1 MKDIKN
7 SFTPKEIKKMAQER
21 RKKRKVK
28 DFINKDYIDDNGNA
42 IVDVVINDK
51 SQLFSQY
58 SNKMLLKNEIF
69 TYLDTIADPIPNIYP
84 LVINF
89 IVKDLNTIN
98 QEYVKEAL
106 KRYYWFS
113 YKAMEA
119 KLKKDI
125 IFIFLYFIIGISLII
140 GFNFIDFEALGI
152 NGTWPTIIDSFI
164 TIFVWVLIWEAISQL
179 IVGRAEKKEEMLNEK
194 QMALAEIKFY
204 ESLSDADTQ
213 TN

>member
-1 MKDIKN
+1 MKQE
-7 SFTPKEIKKMAQER
+7 FTPKEKQKMEHQR
-21 RKKRKVK
+21 RKKRNVK

-42 IVDVVINDK
+42 VVDVVINDR
-51 SQLFSQY
+51 SQLFSPY

-89 IVKDLNTIN
+89 IVRDLSTIN

-113 YKAMEA
+113 YKAMEK
-119 KLKKDI
+119 KLTRDF
-125 IFIFLYFIIGISLII
+125 IFIFLYFIIGFLLIM
-140 GFNFIDFEALGI
+140 GFNIIDFNMLGI
-152 NGTWPTIIDSFI
+152 HQTWQNVIESFVTIL
-164 TIFVWVLIWEAISQL
+164 VWVIIWEAISQL
-179 IVGRAEKKEEMLNEK
+179 IVGRKEKVDEMLNEK

-204 ESLSDADTQ
+204 ESLDAADAEIH
-213 TN
+213 

>member
-1 MKDIKN
+1 MKD
-7 SFTPKEIKKMAQER
+7 SFTPKEIEKMAQER
-21 RKKRKVK
+21 RRRRMVK

-113 YKAMEA
+113 YKSMES

-125 IFIFLYFIIGISLII
+125 IFIFLYFLIGIGLIIGI
-140 GFNFIDFEALGI
+140 NFTNFEALGI
-152 NGTWPTIIDSFI
+152 NGTWPAIIDSFI